1 MEKTVQ
7 NNIKI
12 SGSSSVGGGVFNQ
25 VKINGSGKIIS
36 DLECEVF
43 SCSGSS
49 KVEGNLK
56 AETIKVN
63 GSADIEG
70 NVAADEITV
79 SGSSDIDGDIDCKE
93 IKINGTASVKGN
105 LKSKDITING
115 SSSIEGNVSGEEVEV
130 RGQVKIKGDC
140 EAETF
145 ISRGNF
151 KINGLLNAGK
161 IDLELLR
168 HCEAKEIGGENI
180 IVRKNIETYGV
191 KKLIKFL
198 ASQSNDYLTADVI
211 EGDKIYLEYTQAKV
225 VRGNTIE
232 IGPGCNIDRIEYKE
246 NLEIDE
252 SAKVGSQQKM

>member
-36 DLECEVF
+36 DIECEVF
-43 SCSGSS
+43 SCNGSS
-49 KVEGNLK
+49 IVEGNLK
-56 AETIKVN
+56 AETIKVS

-70 NVAADEITV
+70 NVTAEEITV
-79 SGSSDIDGDIDCKE
+79 SGNSEIDGNLDCEVIKVNGSASIKGNVKGKE
-93 IKINGTASVKGN
+93 ILINGTSN
-105 LKSKDITING
+105 
-115 SSSIEGNVSGEEVEV
+115 IEGNVSSEEVEV
-130 RGQVKIKGDC
+130 RGQAKIKGDC
-140 EAETF
+140 EAEVF

-151 KINGLLNAGK
+151 KINGLLNAGN

-180 IVRKNIETYGV
+180 IVRKNIENAGV

-198 ASQSNDYLTADVI
+198 VSQSNDYLTADVI

-232 IGPGCNIDRIEYKE
+232 IGPGCSIESIEYKE
-246 NLEIDE
+246 TLEIDE
-252 SAKVGSQQKM
+252 NAKVGKQNKM